1 MRSLVIGKQLKAT
14 VASSVLR
21 LPAVAARR
29 FLGKHS
35 VVVDGK
41 TLDTKTQFLLRLVVL
56 AGDPSPETLS
66 PPAAREQLAE
76 SSSMASGKLRYMA
89 QVADLR
95 VRSGE
100 VEIPVRVYCPRIGGE
115 RLPVLVYYHG
125 GGWVLGS
132 VETHD
137 VLCRD
142 LAAQA
147 DCIVV
152 SVDYRLAPEHPFP
165 AAVDD
170 ALAAYRWVV
179 EHCRDFRGDSS
190 RVAVGG
196 DSAGGNLAA
205 VVSRELALDGGPIPW
220 FQLLIYPVTDLACSS
235 DSYDKF
241 GNGFFLTR
249 EMMHWFRDHYLN
261 GEGAIDDPRVSPLKA
276 ILPSSLPPTFVM
288 TAGFDPLL
296 DEGLAYAQRLRAAGV
311 DVAYRCHPSLIHGF
325 VSMTGA
331 VPAAREAV
339 SEAATALRLAFAKL

>member
-1 MRSLVIGKQLKAT
+1 MPLLVIGKVFKAT
-14 VASSVLR
+14 FASAALR
-21 LPAVAARR
+21 IPAAAARR
-29 FLGKHS
+29 FLGKKA

-41 TLDTKTQFLLRLVVL
+41 TLDTKTQFLLRLVAL
-56 AGDPSPETLS
+56 AGDPPPETLS
-66 PPAAREQLAE
+66 PAAAREQLAE
-76 SSSMASGKLRYMA
+76 SSLLAQGKLRYMA

-95 VRSGE
+95 ARSGDT
-100 VEIPVRVYCPRIGGE
+100 EIPLRVYCPRIGGE

-132 VETHD
+132 LETHD
-137 VLCRD
+137 VLCRE

-152 SVDYRLAPEHPFP
+152 SVDYRLAPEHSFP

-179 EHCRDFRGDSS
+179 EHCRDFRGDAS

-220 FQLLIYPVTDLACSS
+220 FQLLIYPATDFACSS

-241 GNGFFLTR
+241 ANGFFLTR
-249 EMMHWFRDHYLN
+249 DLMHWFRGHYLN
-261 GEGAIDDPRVSPLKA
+261 GEGEIDDPRASPLKA
-276 ILPSSLPPTFVM
+276 ILPSSLPPALIM

-331 VPAAREAV
+331 VPAARAAV
-339 SEAATALRLAFAKL
+339 AEAATALRLAFSKL